1 MRSIYRLF
9 IALGLSIGVFFIL
22 LVLKVEV
29 FTRIV
34 VSWDLF
40 ALIMII
46 WLWRIFFKMGSDEL
60 RTHARIEDNS
70 RTVTFFIIIATVI
83 ISLMGILILLNNRT
97 KGLVNPYIH
106 APVSIIGVG
115 ISWMLL
121 HSVFTSRYAHLYYGG
136 SSIHDDP
143 NEICG
148 GIEFPGGEAPDY
160 MDFAYFAFVIG
171 MTFQVSDTNITFK
184 KIRRNVLF
192 HGLLSFIYNT
202 IIVAISISV
211 IINLI

>member
-1 MRSIYRLF
+1 MRSIYRFL
-9 IALGLSIGVFFIL
+9 ICLALAVGAFMIL
-22 LVLKVEV
+22 LILKVEV

-34 VSWDLF
+34 ISWDVF
-40 ALIMII
+40 ALLMII
-46 WLWRIFFKMGSDEL
+46 WMWNIFFKMSAQRL
-60 RTHARIEDNS
+60 RTHAKVEDAS

-83 ISLMGILILLNNRT
+83 VSLMGILILLNNKT
-97 KGLVNPYIH
+97 KGMVHPYIH

-115 ISWMLL
+115 ISWLLL
-121 HSVFTSRYAHLYYGG
+121 HSMFTSRYAHLYYGG
-136 SSIHDDP
+136 SSEHDDP

-148 GIEFPGGEAPDY
+148 GIEFPGGEEPDY
-160 MDFAYFAFVIG
+160 LDFAYFAFVIG